1 MAFLRL
7 MIRLFRVFIPA
18 SVLALLICDVI
29 LAFLCFVIA
38 AHLVLDAD
46 PFLFLIEEGGLAR
59 IALVV
64 ATITAGLYLS
74 DLYERFRLRTRLE
87 LIQQMCIVIG
97 GALLFQA
104 LLIYLNREWALPRW
118 LMLVGSLLCLMVL
131 PAWRVAYASIG
142 ARAFGGERLLYVGMS
157 DTAREVA
164 EHFRQHPEL
173 GFQNIGYLDARK
185 HDSVDSLPW
194 LGPPE
199 EVKPIAIH
207 VKPDRIA
214 VAGLD
219 RGEAAPLQSLLE
231 LRVAG
236 MVIEEIS
243 SLYEL
248 AFGRVCI
255 RELRPPQLIFS
266 GRFGASRGV
275 LALRDLYSWVIA
287 LVGTLITLPFMAALA
302 AAVKLTSQGPV
313 LYRQTR
319 VGIGGKPFVLY
330 KFRSMRTDAEAD
342 CGAVWAV
349 KDDPRVTPLGK
360 WLRKYRLDELPQ
372 LFNVLKGDMAI
383 VGPRPE
389 RPEFVAA
396 LAQKIPFYQ
405 QRHCVK
411 PGITGWAQISHK
423 YSDSLE
429 DTVTKLE
436 YDLYYIRNLS
446 PSLDAYIMFH
456 TAKVM
461 LLGRGAH

>member
-1 MAFLRL
+1 

-18 SVLALLICDVI
+18 SVLALLVCDII
-29 LAFLCFVIA
+29 LEFLCFVVA
-38 AHLVLDAD
+38 THLVLDAD
-46 PFLFLIEEGGLAR
+46 PFLFLTDEGGLTR

-74 DLYERFRLRTRLE
+74 DLYERFRIRTRLE
-87 LIQQMCIVIG
+87 LVQQMCVVIG

-118 LMLVGSLLCLMVL
+118 VMLVGSLLCLIVL
-131 PAWRVAYASIG
+131 PAWRVAYASLG
-142 ARAFGGERLLYVGMS
+142 ARAFGGERLLYVGLS
-157 DTAREVA
+157 ETARKVA
-164 EHFRQHPEL
+164 EHFRDHPEL
-173 GFQNIGYLDARK
+173 GFQNVGYLDNQR
-185 HDSVDSLPW
+185 HDNVDFLPW
-194 LGPPE
+194 LGLPQ
-199 EVKPIAIH
+199 EVKQVAGR

-214 VAGLD
+214 VGALNRHD
-219 RGEAAPLQSLLE
+219 AAPLHSLLE

-236 MVIEEIS
+236 MVVEEIS

-255 RELRPPQLIFS
+255 HELRPSQLVFS
-266 GRFGASRGV
+266 GRFGASRSA

-287 LVGTLITLPFMAALA
+287 LMGTLITLPLMAVLA
-302 AAVKLTSQGPV
+302 AAVKLTSRGPV

-319 VGIGGKPFVLY
+319 IGIGGKPFVLY
-330 KFRSMRTDAEAD
+330 KFRSMWTDAEAN

-389 RPEFVAA
+389 RPEFVAT
-396 LAQKIPFYQ
+396 LSEKIPFYQ
-405 QRHCVK
+405 QRHCIK